1 MTGIPPLR
9 IIALSALLAG
19 CAHERRYVVL
29 PEQELAGCKQA
40 ALDAASSADAWR
52 RFRAERL
59 TEGSFKVDV
68 TRIEYHL
75 DFHHCDRITVILPT
89 DQHFGMHSCFIEVSV
104 VHESSEVADM
114 RESFWP

>member
-1 MTGIPPLR
+1 MTSTPMQR

-19 CAHERRYVVL
+19 CAHERRYVIL
-29 PEQELAGCKQA
+29 PEQELARCKQA

-59 TEGSFKVDV
+59 TEGPFKVDV

-75 DFHHCDRITVILPT
+75 DFDHCDRITVILPT
-89 DQHFGMHSCFIEVSV
+89 DQHFGWHSCFIEVGVARQSG
-104 VHESSEVADM
+104 EVADM